1 MFKCIPLF
9 RACNRQVEYVDKRHC
24 NLLVVPDDIYRYA
37 RTLEELLLDGNQI
50 RELPRPFFRLMNLRK
65 LSISDNELLRLP
77 GEISNFMSLM
87 ELDCSRND
95 LPDIPENIKFCKS
108 LSVVDFSGNPIAK
121 LPDGFTQL
129 RSLRYV
135 ALNDISLHK
144 LPGDIG
150 SLSNLITLELRENL
164 LKVLPTSLSF
174 LVKLEQL
181 DLGAN
186 ELEDLPE
193 TLGALPNLKELWL
206 DGNEIKEL
214 PPEIGH
220 LKKLSCLDVSENKL
234 EFLPDEIG
242 GLVSLTDLHLSQ
254 NCLEAL
260 PDTIGK
266 LKQLA
271 MLKVDQNR
279 ILVLTPDIGSCEK
292 IRELILTENLLQE
305 IPPTI
310 GNLKEMINFNVDRN
324 RLLNVPDEIG
334 GCVKLG
340 VLSLRDNRL
349 TRLPNELGN
358 LKELHVMDVAGN
370 RLENLPFSITALNLK
385 AVWLSENQSQ
395 PMVKFQA
402 EDDEKTGDK
411 VLTCFLLP
419 QQGPSAKKQQS
430 SLSRKLIEELRI
442 VQRHRLLNK
451 KDNLPI
457 EERIRKLRWSS
468 HTDDTGYKSGMI
480 MFQDMGWPEEPHSHI
495 QYGGYLQEEE
505 NLFPDGRSMDD
516 GWSEPVPDRTSKVL
530 FDAPEENEEDKP
542 TTFVRHNTPHPRELK
557 TRHPKYLAKQQNKH
571 SDEDGHVMTAES
583 EEENEEEEDEHTPL
597 MVTNQHAV
605 AEQQQHVELAQE
617 GPREVEEEEEEL
629 LPVRTHEENFEENEE
644 TDDEDRERQVTFAS
658 DTEDVE
664 KSDSKLQRRDTPHH
678 LKGKRL
684 NLDEETAADA
694 VAAILQRHQ
703 SQTSHQGVV
712 LNSYADGEEPE
723 MEEQEMTLTIQRPPG
738 MGLGVSIA
746 GGRGSTPYKGD
757 DEGIF
762 ISRVSEDGPA
772 GKAGVKVGDKLLG
785 VNNVHLEEA
794 EHHEAVDC
802 LRNSGNTV
810 QVVVMREVMV
820 ERKPPPQPSVGEVP
834 QPRPPTPPSMPDE
847 APTEVKKHGV
857 SFASSGPDVDVPL
870 EVAPSNNTSL
880 DPPTP
885 AKRTGVTFDPPTPA
899 KRTGV
904 TFGPP
909 GVTFAPA
916 EGDDGPEES
925 SSDSSSSASPRESP
939 QAREQEAE
947 FMINP
952 ASQMRENQFSQPDD
966 PYKVAKAQEVSF
978 ASESESDSEVEE
990 ETADPYSD
998 LKQAKESPIIPEK
1011 VGITFACMPQL
1022 LNPSENAPQPRP
1034 PSPPNIT
1041 VQEPSP
1047 MKKVGVSF
1055 ASEVEPEEEEI
1066 PVEIAVPVNKSPPGS
1081 PEKALT
1087 DEQASAKKHGVTF
1100 APEPEVEIHAELSS
1114 EQGMTIATTL
1124 VRDQR
1129 GLGFSI
1135 AGGKGSTPYKGN
1147 DTGVFISRIAED
1159 GIAEADGKLD
1169 VGDKIISINGVDITE
1184 ARHDQAV
1191 SLLTSSDRIQLV
1203 TYREHLVINQEPPAS
1218 TTPKARPPTPPP
1230 RTSPI
1235 PRSPTPPP
1243 SYSPPPPPRS
1253 PSPPPTY
1260 ENVERIVSEMQSSV
1274 VMSSPSPLVEPPSP
1288 IVNHAEEEEEM
1299 KESPYPV
1306 EEVTLVRE
1314 GGPLGLSIV
1323 GGSDHCSHPFGMDE
1337 PGIFISKVKPGVL
1350 KIVGGGAAD
1359 KTALKVGD
1367 RILQVNGMDLRHAT
1381 HQEAVQALL
1390 SNTHQINLVVRHDPP
1405 PRELQEINLIK
1416 APGEKLGISIRGGV
1430 RGHPGNPLDKSDEG
1444 IFISKVS
1451 QVGAAARDA
1460 RLKVGMRILEV
1471 NNQSLLGCTHVE
1483 AVRALRAVGDRL
1495 QVLVCYGYDEEAV
1508 KTMSPSSIIANPML
1522 IGDGIRRGSQDS
1534 ISSIDRDL
1542 SSDEMSIVRQ
1552 EEEMV
1557 RESQAW
1563 EKEEVEKLTGSTPA
1577 PPEVSPERLR
1587 REREEQT
1594 RRIEEEAEMEARR
1607 LAELQRK
1614 SEEEE
1619 RAREERKKEDV
1630 DAKDALSRSTLV
1642 HQMAPRI
1649 HHVEQP
1655 KLDAVQQSK
1664 DSPTKVAPPPT
1675 LPKPKPKPELLG
1687 YKDVS
1692 ACPPRRLSDRVSEV
1706 IDEDKVTV
1714 PSPEKLDFRAKQARF
1729 EMEIAQQKGGT
1740 LPKAKGP
1747 PPPIPKKPTIFK
1759 TRSVDEGNRPP
1770 KPPKPPKPV
1779 LPKPKDGD
1787 KRVSLISNDDLANL
1801 KAEEEKRMLSMS
1813 QDELMAQYQEDY
1825 PDITDDSLFHDSSS
1839 FNRMSIASS
1848 TTSDDSAFRDL
1859 SLQET
1864 STSRSNTSPLAPTP
1878 PDIRTA
1884 KAEKRYYERLK
1895 AMSPESVT
1903 SDPDR
1908 ALSPA
1913 EERARQAEKRAAWRQ
1928 ARMKSLEEDA
1938 LKAQMVIAKVKEMK
1952 VKGSLERLAESPTPK
1967 TVPDRLSHEDN
1978 GNVSI
1983 DANDN
1988 TQGSP
1993 ASSQSS
1999 SYTGSYGNYSSQQAN
2014 GDNSSTSEG
2023 KYIEQTS

>member
-24 NLLVVPDDIYRYA
+24 NLMVVPDDIYRYA

-129 RSLRYV
+129 RGLRYV

-279 ILVLTPDIGSCEK
+279 ILVLTPDIGSCER

-419 QQGPSAKKQQS
+419 QQGPSAK
-430 SLSRKLIEELRI
+430 
-442 VQRHRLLNK
+442 
-451 KDNLPI
+451 
-457 EERIRKLRWSS
+457 
-468 HTDDTGYKSGMI
+468 
-480 MFQDMGWPEEPHSHI
+480 
-495 QYGGYLQEEE
+495 
-505 NLFPDGRSMDD
+505 NLFPDGRSMEDA
-516 GWSEPVPDRTSKVL
+516 WNEPVPDRTSKVL

-583 EEENEEEEDEHTPL
+583 EEENEEEDDEQTPL

-605 AEQQQHVELAQE
+605 ALQQQQQQQHVELAQE
-617 GPREVEEEEEEL
+617 EPREEEEEEEL
-629 LPVRTHEENFEENEE
+629 LPERTQEENEEEAEE
-644 TDDEDRERQVTFAS
+644 TDDEDRERQVTFSS
-658 DTEDVE
+658 DTEDME
-664 KSDSKLQRRDTPHH
+664 KNDSKLQRRDTPHH
-678 LKGKRL
+678 LK
-684 NLDEETAADA
+684 
-694 VAAILQRHQ
+694 
-703 SQTSHQGVV
+703 
-712 LNSYADGEEPE
+712 YADGEEPE

-820 ERKPPPQPSVGEVP
+820 ERKPLPQPSV
-834 QPRPPTPPSMPDE
+834 
-847 APTEVKKHGV
+847 
-857 SFASSGPDVDVPL
+857 
-870 EVAPSNNTSL
+870 
-880 DPPTP
+880 
-885 AKRTGVTFDPPTPA
+885 
-899 KRTGV
+899 
-904 TFGPP
+904 
-909 GVTFAPA
+909 
-916 EGDDGPEES
+916 
-925 SSDSSSSASPRESP
+925 
-939 QAREQEAE
+939 
-947 FMINP
+947 
-952 ASQMRENQFSQPDD
+952 
-966 PYKVAKAQEVSF
+966 
-978 ASESESDSEVEE
+978 
-990 ETADPYSD
+990 
-998 LKQAKESPIIPEK
+998 
-1011 VGITFACMPQL
+1011 
-1022 LNPSENAPQPRP
+1022 
-1034 PSPPNIT
+1034 
-1041 VQEPSP
+1041 
-1047 MKKVGVSF
+1047 
-1055 ASEVEPEEEEI
+1055 
-1066 PVEIAVPVNKSPPGS
+1066 AVPVTNTPPGS

-1100 APEPEVEIHAELSS
+1100 APEPEVEIHAE
-1114 EQGMTIATTL
+1114 TIATTL

-1169 VGDKIISINGVDITE
+1169 VGDKIISINGTDVTE

-1203 TYREHLVINQEPPAS
+1203 IYREHLVINQDPPAS

-1230 RTSPI
+1230 RTSPV

-1274 VMSSPSPLVEPPSP
+1274 VMSSPGPLVEPPSP

-1299 KESPYPV
+1299 KDSPYPV

-1359 KTALKVGD
+1359 KTSLKVGD
-1367 RILQVNGMDLRHAT
+1367 RILKVNGMDLRHAT

-1390 SNTHQINLVVRHDPP
+1390 SNTHQIDMVVRHDPP

-1508 KTMSPSSIIANPML
+1508 KSMSPTSIIANPML

-1577 PPEVSPERLR
+1577 PAEVSPERLR

-1614 SEEEE
+1614 REEEE
-1619 RAREERKKEDV
+1619 RAREERKKHDEE
-1630 DAKDALSRSTLV
+1630 AKDALSRSTLV

-1655 KLDAVQQSK
+1655 KPEAVQQSK
-1664 DSPTKVAPPPT
+1664 DSPTKVAPPT

-1706 IDEDKVTV
+1706 IDEDKIDV

-1967 TVPDRLSHEDN
+1967 TVPDRSSHEDN

-1988 TQGSP
+1988 SQDSP

-1999 SYTGSYGNYSSQQAN
+1999 SYTGSYGNYSSQHAN
-2014 GDNSSTSEG
+2014 GDNSSPSEG

>member
-24 NLLVVPDDIYRYA
+24 NLMVVPDDIYRYA

-129 RSLRYV
+129 RGLRYV

-480 MFQDMGWPEEPHSHI
+480 MFQDMGWSEDPHAHI

-505 NLFPDGRSMDD
+505 NLFPDGRSMDEA
-516 GWSEPVPDRTSKVL
+516 WTEPVPDRTSKVL

-542 TTFVRHNTPHPRELK
+542 RTVGFTNPASDLPNTTFVRHNTPHPRELK
-557 TRHPKYLAKQQNKH
+557 TRHPKYLAKQQQNKH

-583 EEENEEEEDEHTPL
+583 EDENEEDDEHTPL

-617 GPREVEEEEEEL
+617 RPREEEEEEEL
-629 LPVRTHEENFEENEE
+629 LPERTQEENDEEAEE
-644 TDDEDRERQVTFAS
+644 TDDEDRERQVTFSS

-678 LKGKRL
+678 LK
-684 NLDEETAADA
+684 
-694 VAAILQRHQ
+694 
-703 SQTSHQGVV
+703 
-712 LNSYADGEEPE
+712 YADGEEPE
-723 MEEQEMTLTIQRPPG
+723 MEEQQMTLTIQRPPG

-820 ERKPPPQPSVGEVP
+820 ERKPLPQPSEVP
-834 QPRPPTPPSMPDE
+834 QPRPPTPPSSMPDE
-847 APTEVKKHGV
+847 PPTEVKKHGV
-857 SFASSGPDVDVPL
+857 SFASGPEEDVPL
-870 EVAPSNNTSL
+870 ENA
-880 DPPTP
+880 
-885 AKRTGVTFDPPTPA
+885 
-899 KRTGV
+899 
-904 TFGPP
+904 
-909 GVTFAPA
+909 
-916 EGDDGPEES
+916 
-925 SSDSSSSASPRESP
+925 P
-939 QAREQEAE
+939 QAR
-947 FMINP
+947 
-952 ASQMRENQFSQPDD
+952 
-966 PYKVAKAQEVSF
+966 
-978 ASESESDSEVEE
+978 
-990 ETADPYSD
+990 
-998 LKQAKESPIIPEK
+998 
-1011 VGITFACMPQL
+1011 
-1022 LNPSENAPQPRP
+1022 P
-1034 PSPPNIT
+1034 PTPPNIT

-1055 ASEVEPEEEEI
+1055 ASEAEPEDEEI
-1066 PVEIAVPVNKSPPGS
+1066 PLEITKTPPGS
-1081 PEKALT
+1081 PEKGLT

-1100 APEPEVEIHAELSS
+1100 APEPEVEIHAE
-1114 EQGMTIATTL
+1114 TIATTL

-1135 AGGKGSTPYKGN
+1135 AGGKGSTPFKGN

-1169 VGDKIISINGVDITE
+1169 VGDKIISINGVDVTE

-1203 TYREHLVINQEPPAS
+1203 IYREHLVINQEPPAS

-1260 ENVERIVSEMQSSV
+1260 ENVERIVSEMQESV
-1274 VMSSPSPLVEPPSP
+1274 VMASPSPMAEPPSP
-1288 IVNHAEEEEEM
+1288 IVNHAEEEEEEM
-1299 KESPYPV
+1299 KDSPFPV

-1337 PGIFISKVKPGVL
+1337 PGIFISK
-1350 KIVGGGAAD
+1350 IVGGGAAD
-1359 KTALKVGD
+1359 KTSLKVGD

-1390 SNTHQINLVVRHDPP
+1390 SNTHQINMVVRHDPP

-1451 QVGAAARDA
+1451 QVGAAARDG

-1508 KTMSPSSIIANPML
+1508 KAMSPTSIIANPML

-1563 EKEEVEKLTGSTPA
+1563 EREEVETM
-1577 PPEVSPERLR
+1577 ERLR

-1614 SEEEE
+1614 REEEE
-1619 RAREERKKEDV
+1619 RAREDRKKQDEE
-1630 DAKDALSRSTLV
+1630 AKDVLSRSTLV

-1655 KLDAVQQSK
+1655 KSDAVQQSK
-1664 DSPTKVAPPPT
+1664 DSATKVAPPT

-1706 IDEDKVTV
+1706 IDEDKMDV

-1740 LPKAKGP
+1740 LPKAKGFGMVTLHAGP
-1747 PPPIPKKPTIFK
+1747 PVNPFK
-1759 TRSVDEGNRPP
+1759 SMLGTP
-1770 KPPKPPKPV
+1770 
-1779 LPKPKDGD
+1779 D
-1787 KRVSLISNDDLANL
+1787 KSQRVSLISNDDLANL

-1967 TVPDRLSHEDN
+1967 TVPDRSHEDN
-1978 GNVSI
+1978 GNVST

-1988 TQGSP
+1988 TQDSP

-2014 GDNSSTSEG
+2014 GDNSSPSEG

>member
-24 NLLVVPDDIYRYA
+24 NLMVVPDDIYRYA

-129 RSLRYV
+129 RGLRYV

-279 ILVLTPDIGSCEK
+279 ILVLTPDIGSCER

-419 QQGPSAKKQQS
+419 QQGPSAS
-430 SLSRKLIEELRI
+430 
-442 VQRHRLLNK
+442 
-451 KDNLPI
+451 
-457 EERIRKLRWSS
+457 
-468 HTDDTGYKSGMI
+468 MI
-480 MFQDMGWPEEPHSHI
+480 MFQDMGWAEDPHAQF
-495 QYGGYLQEEE
+495 QYGGYLPEEE
-505 NLFPDGRSMDD
+505 NLFPDGRSMEDA
-516 GWSEPVPDRTSKVL
+516 WNEPVPDRTSKVL

-583 EEENEEEEDEHTPL
+583 EEENEEEDDEQTPL

-605 AEQQQHVELAQE
+605 ALQQQQQQQHVELAQE
-617 GPREVEEEEEEL
+617 EPREEEEEEEL
-629 LPVRTHEENFEENEE
+629 LPERTQEENEEEAEE
-644 TDDEDRERQVTFAS
+644 TDDEDRERQVTFSS
-658 DTEDVE
+658 DTEDME
-664 KSDSKLQRRDTPHH
+664 KNDSKLQRRDTPHH
-678 LKGKRL
+678 LK
-684 NLDEETAADA
+684 
-694 VAAILQRHQ
+694 
-703 SQTSHQGVV
+703 
-712 LNSYADGEEPE
+712 YADGEEPE

-820 ERKPPPQPSVGEVP
+820 ERKPLPQPSV
-834 QPRPPTPPSMPDE
+834 
-847 APTEVKKHGV
+847 
-857 SFASSGPDVDVPL
+857 
-870 EVAPSNNTSL
+870 
-880 DPPTP
+880 
-885 AKRTGVTFDPPTPA
+885 
-899 KRTGV
+899 
-904 TFGPP
+904 
-909 GVTFAPA
+909 
-916 EGDDGPEES
+916 
-925 SSDSSSSASPRESP
+925 
-939 QAREQEAE
+939 
-947 FMINP
+947 
-952 ASQMRENQFSQPDD
+952 
-966 PYKVAKAQEVSF
+966 
-978 ASESESDSEVEE
+978 
-990 ETADPYSD
+990 
-998 LKQAKESPIIPEK
+998 
-1011 VGITFACMPQL
+1011 
-1022 LNPSENAPQPRP
+1022 
-1034 PSPPNIT
+1034 
-1041 VQEPSP
+1041 
-1047 MKKVGVSF
+1047 
-1055 ASEVEPEEEEI
+1055 
-1066 PVEIAVPVNKSPPGS
+1066 AVPVTNTPPGS

-1100 APEPEVEIHAELSS
+1100 APEPEVEIHAE
-1114 EQGMTIATTL
+1114 TIATTL

-1169 VGDKIISINGVDITE
+1169 VGDKIISINGTDVTE

-1203 TYREHLVINQEPPAS
+1203 IYREHLVINQDPPAS

-1230 RTSPI
+1230 RTSPV

-1274 VMSSPSPLVEPPSP
+1274 VMSSPGPLVEPPSP

-1299 KESPYPV
+1299 KDSPYPV

-1359 KTALKVGD
+1359 KTSLKVGD
-1367 RILQVNGMDLRHAT
+1367 RILKVNGMDLRHAT

-1390 SNTHQINLVVRHDPP
+1390 SNTHQIDMVVRHDPP

-1508 KTMSPSSIIANPML
+1508 KSMSPTSIIANPML

-1577 PPEVSPERLR
+1577 PAEVSPERLR

-1614 SEEEE
+1614 REEEE
-1619 RAREERKKEDV
+1619 RAREERKKHDEE
-1630 DAKDALSRSTLV
+1630 AKDALSRSTLV

-1655 KLDAVQQSK
+1655 KPEAVQQSK
-1664 DSPTKVAPPPT
+1664 DSPTKVAPPT

-1706 IDEDKVTV
+1706 IDEDKIDV

-1967 TVPDRLSHEDN
+1967 TVPDRSSHEDN

-1988 TQGSP
+1988 SQDSP

-1999 SYTGSYGNYSSQQAN
+1999 SYTGSYGNYSSQHAN
-2014 GDNSSTSEG
+2014 GDNSSPSEG

>member
-24 NLLVVPDDIYRYA
+24 NLMVVPDDIYRYA

-129 RSLRYV
+129 RGLRYV

-279 ILVLTPDIGSCEK
+279 ILVLTPDIGSCER

-419 QQGPSAKKQQS
+419 QQGPSASMEKQQT

-480 MFQDMGWPEEPHSHI
+480 MFQDMGWAEDPHAQF
-495 QYGGYLQEEE
+495 QYGGYLPEEE
-505 NLFPDGRSMDD
+505 NLFPDGRSMEDA
-516 GWSEPVPDRTSKVL
+516 WNEPVPDRTSKVL

-542 TTFVRHNTPHPRELK
+542 QTVGFTNPDLPNTTFVRHNTPHPRELK

-583 EEENEEEEDEHTPL
+583 EEENEEEDDEQTPL

-605 AEQQQHVELAQE
+605 PLQQQQQQQHVELAQE
-617 GPREVEEEEEEL
+617 EPREEEEEEEL
-629 LPVRTHEENFEENEE
+629 LPERTQEENEEEAEE
-644 TDDEDRERQVTFAS
+644 TDDEDRERQVTFSS
-658 DTEDVE
+658 DTEDME
-664 KSDSKLQRRDTPHH
+664 KNDSKLQRRDTPHH

-703 SQTSHQGVV
+703 SQTSQKGIV

-820 ERKPPPQPSVGEVP
+820 ERKPLPQPSVEVP
-834 QPRPPTPPSMPDE
+834 QPRPPSPPSMPDE
-847 APTEVKKHGV
+847 PPTEVKKHGV
-857 SFASSGPDVDVPL
+857 SFASGPEVDIPL
-870 EVAPSNNTSL
+870 EVAPSNNVSL

-885 AKRTGVTFDPPTPA
+885 AKRSGVS
-899 KRTGV
+899 
-904 TFGPP
+904 
-909 GVTFAPA
+909 FAPV
-916 EGDDGPEES
+916 EGDDSPEES
-925 SSDSSSSASPRESP
+925 TSDSSSSPSPRESP
-939 QAREQEAE
+939 QARERDAE
-947 FMINP
+947 IAIDP
-952 ASQMRENQFSQPDD
+952 SPQMN
-966 PYKVAKAQEVSF
+966 V
-978 ASESESDSEVEE
+978 
-990 ETADPYSD
+990 
-998 LKQAKESPIIPEK
+998 
-1011 VGITFACMPQL
+1011 
-1022 LNPSENAPQPRP
+1022 PQPRP

-1055 ASEVEPEEEEI
+1055 ASEAEQEDEEI
-1066 PVEIAVPVNKSPPGS
+1066 PLEIAVPVTNTPPGS

-1100 APEPEVEIHAELSS
+1100 APEPEVEIHAEQTSA
-1114 EQGMTIATTL
+1114 QGLTIATTL

-1169 VGDKIISINGVDITE
+1169 VGDKIISINGTDVTE

-1203 TYREHLVINQEPPAS
+1203 IYREHLVINQDPPAS

-1230 RTSPI
+1230 RTSPV

-1274 VMSSPSPLVEPPSP
+1274 VMSSPGPLVEPPSP

-1299 KESPYPV
+1299 KDSPYPV

-1359 KTALKVGD
+1359 KTSLKVGD
-1367 RILQVNGMDLRHAT
+1367 RILKVNGMDLRHAT

-1390 SNTHQINLVVRHDPP
+1390 SNTHQIDMVVRHDPP

-1508 KTMSPSSIIANPML
+1508 KSMSPTSIIANPML

-1577 PPEVSPERLR
+1577 PAEVSPERLR

-1614 SEEEE
+1614 REEEE
-1619 RAREERKKEDV
+1619 RAREERKRHDEE
-1630 DAKDALSRSTLV
+1630 AKDALSRSTLV

-1655 KLDAVQQSK
+1655 KPEAVQQ
-1664 DSPTKVAPPPT
+1664 
-1675 LPKPKPKPELLG
+1675 
-1687 YKDVS
+1687 
-1692 ACPPRRLSDRVSEV
+1692 V
-1706 IDEDKVTV
+1706 IDEDKIDV

-1967 TVPDRLSHEDN
+1967 TVPDRSSHEDN

-1988 TQGSP
+1988 SQDSP

-1999 SYTGSYGNYSSQQAN
+1999 SYTGSYGNYSSQHAN
-2014 GDNSSTSEG
+2014 GDNSSPSEG

>member
-24 NLLVVPDDIYRYA
+24 NLMVVPDDIYRYA

-129 RSLRYV
+129 RGLRYV

-480 MFQDMGWPEEPHSHI
+480 MFQDMGWSEDPHAHI

-505 NLFPDGRSMDD
+505 NLFPDGRSMDEA
-516 GWSEPVPDRTSKVL
+516 WTEPVPDRTSKVL

-542 TTFVRHNTPHPRELK
+542 RTVGFTNPASDLPNTTFVRHNTPHPRELK
-557 TRHPKYLAKQQNKH
+557 TRHPKYLAKQQQNKH

-583 EEENEEEEDEHTPL
+583 EDENEEDDEHTPL

-617 GPREVEEEEEEL
+617 RPREEEEEEEL
-629 LPVRTHEENFEENEE
+629 LPERTQEENDEEAEE
-644 TDDEDRERQVTFAS
+644 TDDEDRERQVTFSS

-703 SQTSHQGVV
+703 SQTSQKGIV

-723 MEEQEMTLTIQRPPG
+723 MEEQQMTLTIQRPPG

-820 ERKPPPQPSVGEVP
+820 ERKPLPQPSEVP
-834 QPRPPTPPSMPDE
+834 QPRPPTPPSSMPDE
-847 APTEVKKHGV
+847 PPTEVKKHGV
-857 SFASSGPDVDVPL
+857 SFASGPEEDVPL
-870 EVAPSNNTSL
+870 EVVPSNNTALDL

-885 AKRTGVTFDPPTPA
+885 AKRTGVTF
-899 KRTGV
+899 
-904 TFGPP
+904 
-909 GVTFAPA
+909 APV
-916 EGDDGPEES
+916 EGDDGPEEDT
-925 SSDSSSSASPRESP
+925 SDSSSSESPTESP
-939 QAREQEAE
+939 QARVRDPE
-947 FMINP
+947 FAID
-952 ASQMRENQFSQPDD
+952 AVTQM
-966 PYKVAKAQEVSF
+966 
-978 ASESESDSEVEE
+978 
-990 ETADPYSD
+990 
-998 LKQAKESPIIPEK
+998 
-1011 VGITFACMPQL
+1011 
-1022 LNPSENAPQPRP
+1022 NAPQARP
-1034 PSPPNIT
+1034 PTPPNIT

-1055 ASEVEPEEEEI
+1055 ASEAEPEDEEI
-1066 PVEIAVPVNKSPPGS
+1066 PLEITKTPPGS
-1081 PEKALT
+1081 PEKGLT

-1100 APEPEVEIHAELSS
+1100 APEPEVEIHAE
-1114 EQGMTIATTL
+1114 TIATTL

-1135 AGGKGSTPYKGN
+1135 AGGKGSTPFKGN

-1169 VGDKIISINGVDITE
+1169 VGDKIISINGVDVTE

-1203 TYREHLVINQEPPAS
+1203 IYREHLVINQEPPAS

-1260 ENVERIVSEMQSSV
+1260 ENVERIVSEMQESV
-1274 VMSSPSPLVEPPSP
+1274 VMASPSPMAEPPSP
-1288 IVNHAEEEEEM
+1288 IVNHAEEEEEEM
-1299 KESPYPV
+1299 KDSPFPV

-1359 KTALKVGD
+1359 KTSLKVGD

-1390 SNTHQINLVVRHDPP
+1390 SNTHQINMVVRHDPP

-1451 QVGAAARDA
+1451 QVGAAARDG

-1508 KTMSPSSIIANPML
+1508 KAMSPTSIIANPML

-1563 EKEEVEKLTGSTPA
+1563 EREEVETMTGSTPTPA
-1577 PPEVSPERLR
+1577 EVSPERLR

-1614 SEEEE
+1614 REEEE
-1619 RAREERKKEDV
+1619 RAREDRKKQDEE
-1630 DAKDALSRSTLV
+1630 AKDVLSRSTLV

-1655 KLDAVQQSK
+1655 KSDAVQQSK
-1664 DSPTKVAPPPT
+1664 DSATKVAPPT

-1706 IDEDKVTV
+1706 IDEDKMDV

-1740 LPKAKGP
+1740 LPKAKGFGMVTLHAGP
-1747 PPPIPKKPTIFK
+1747 PVNPFK
-1759 TRSVDEGNRPP
+1759 SMLGTP
-1770 KPPKPPKPV
+1770 
-1779 LPKPKDGD
+1779 D
-1787 KRVSLISNDDLANL
+1787 KSQRVSLISNDDLANL

-1967 TVPDRLSHEDN
+1967 TVPDRSHEDN
-1978 GNVSI
+1978 GNVST

-1988 TQGSP
+1988 TQDSP

-2014 GDNSSTSEG
+2014 GDNSSPSEG

>member
-24 NLLVVPDDIYRYA
+24 NLMVVPDDIYRYA

-129 RSLRYV
+129 RGLRYV

-419 QQGPSAKKQQS
+419 QQGPSAS
-430 SLSRKLIEELRI
+430 M
-442 VQRHRLLNK
+442 
-451 KDNLPI
+451 DNLPI

-480 MFQDMGWPEEPHSHI
+480 MFQDMGWSEDPHAHI

-505 NLFPDGRSMDD
+505 NLFPDGRSMDEA
-516 GWSEPVPDRTSKVL
+516 WTEPVPDRTSKVL

-557 TRHPKYLAKQQNKH
+557 TRHPKYLAKQQQNKH

-583 EEENEEEEDEHTPL
+583 EEENEEDDEHTPL

-617 GPREVEEEEEEL
+617 RPREEEEEEEL
-629 LPVRTHEENFEENEE
+629 LPERTQEENDEEAEE
-644 TDDEDRERQVTFAS
+644 TDDEDRERQVTFSS

-703 SQTSHQGVV
+703 SQTSQKGIV

-723 MEEQEMTLTIQRPPG
+723 MEEQQMTLTIQRPPG

-820 ERKPPPQPSVGEVP
+820 ERKPLPQPS
-834 QPRPPTPPSMPDE
+834 
-847 APTEVKKHGV
+847 
-857 SFASSGPDVDVPL
+857 
-870 EVAPSNNTSL
+870 
-880 DPPTP
+880 
-885 AKRTGVTFDPPTPA
+885 AKT
-899 KRTGV
+899 
-904 TFGPP
+904 
-909 GVTFAPA
+909 
-916 EGDDGPEES
+916 
-925 SSDSSSSASPRESP
+925 
-939 QAREQEAE
+939 
-947 FMINP
+947 
-952 ASQMRENQFSQPDD
+952 
-966 PYKVAKAQEVSF
+966 
-978 ASESESDSEVEE
+978 
-990 ETADPYSD
+990 
-998 LKQAKESPIIPEK
+998 
-1011 VGITFACMPQL
+1011 
-1022 LNPSENAPQPRP
+1022 
-1034 PSPPNIT
+1034 
-1041 VQEPSP
+1041 
-1047 MKKVGVSF
+1047 
-1055 ASEVEPEEEEI
+1055 
-1066 PVEIAVPVNKSPPGS
+1066 PPGS
-1081 PEKALT
+1081 PEKGLT

-1100 APEPEVEIHAELSS
+1100 APEPEVEIHAE
-1114 EQGMTIATTL
+1114 TIATTL

-1135 AGGKGSTPYKGN
+1135 AGGKGSTPFKGN

-1169 VGDKIISINGVDITE
+1169 VGDKIISINGVDVTE

-1203 TYREHLVINQEPPAS
+1203 IYREHLVINQEPPAS
-1218 TTPKARPPTPPP
+1218 TTPKARPPPSP

-1235 PRSPTPPP
+1235 PRSPTHPVIL
-1243 SYSPPPPPRS
+1243 STPPPRS

-1260 ENVERIVSEMQSSV
+1260 ENVERIVSEMQESV
-1274 VMSSPSPLVEPPSP
+1274 VLASPSPMAEPPSP
-1288 IVNHAEEEEEM
+1288 IVNHAEEEEEEM
-1299 KESPYPV
+1299 KDSPFPV

-1359 KTALKVGD
+1359 KTSLKVGD

-1390 SNTHQINLVVRHDPP
+1390 SNTHQINMVVRHDPP

-1451 QVGAAARDA
+1451 QVGAAARDG

-1508 KTMSPSSIIANPML
+1508 KAMSPTSIIANPML

-1563 EKEEVEKLTGSTPA
+1563 EKEEVETMTGSTPTPA
-1577 PPEVSPERLR
+1577 EVSPERLR

-1614 SEEEE
+1614 REEEE
-1619 RAREERKKEDV
+1619 RAREDRKKQDEE
-1630 DAKDALSRSTLV
+1630 AKDVLSRSTLV

-1655 KLDAVQQSK
+1655 KSDAVQQSK
-1664 DSPTKVAPPPT
+1664 DSPTKVAPPT

-1706 IDEDKVTV
+1706 HVCSSSLSV
-1714 PSPEKLDFRAKQARF
+1714 LARPF
-1729 EMEIAQQKGGT
+1729 EHIGAPYAVIWT
-1740 LPKAKGP
+1740 PWP

-1770 KPPKPPKPV
+1770 KPPKPPKPQV

-1787 KRVSLISNDDLANL
+1787 KSQRVSLISNDDLANL

-1967 TVPDRLSHEDN
+1967 TVPDRSHEDN
-1978 GNVSI
+1978 GNVST

-1988 TQGSP
+1988 TQDSP

-2014 GDNSSTSEG
+2014 GDNSSPSEG

>member
-24 NLLVVPDDIYRYA
+24 NLMVVPDDIYRYA

-129 RSLRYV
+129 RGLRYV

-279 ILVLTPDIGSCEK
+279 ILVLTPDIGSCER

-419 QQGPSAKKQQS
+419 QQGPSAS
-430 SLSRKLIEELRI
+430 M
-442 VQRHRLLNK
+442 
-451 KDNLPI
+451 
-457 EERIRKLRWSS
+457 
-468 HTDDTGYKSGMI
+468 GMI
-480 MFQDMGWPEEPHSHI
+480 MFQDMGWAEDPHAQF
-495 QYGGYLQEEE
+495 QYGGYLPEEE
-505 NLFPDGRSMDD
+505 NLFPDGRSMEDA
-516 GWSEPVPDRTSKVL
+516 WNEPVPDRTSKVL

-583 EEENEEEEDEHTPL
+583 EEENEEEDDEQTPL

-605 AEQQQHVELAQE
+605 ALQQQQQQQHVELAQE
-617 GPREVEEEEEEL
+617 EPREEEEEEEL
-629 LPVRTHEENFEENEE
+629 LPERTQEENEEEAEE
-644 TDDEDRERQVTFAS
+644 TDDEDRERQVTFSS
-658 DTEDVE
+658 DTEDME
-664 KSDSKLQRRDTPHH
+664 KNDSKLQRRDTPHH

-703 SQTSHQGVV
+703 SQTSQKGIV

-820 ERKPPPQPSVGEVP
+820 ERKPLPQPSV
-834 QPRPPTPPSMPDE
+834 
-847 APTEVKKHGV
+847 
-857 SFASSGPDVDVPL
+857 
-870 EVAPSNNTSL
+870 
-880 DPPTP
+880 
-885 AKRTGVTFDPPTPA
+885 
-899 KRTGV
+899 
-904 TFGPP
+904 
-909 GVTFAPA
+909 
-916 EGDDGPEES
+916 
-925 SSDSSSSASPRESP
+925 
-939 QAREQEAE
+939 
-947 FMINP
+947 
-952 ASQMRENQFSQPDD
+952 
-966 PYKVAKAQEVSF
+966 
-978 ASESESDSEVEE
+978 
-990 ETADPYSD
+990 
-998 LKQAKESPIIPEK
+998 
-1011 VGITFACMPQL
+1011 
-1022 LNPSENAPQPRP
+1022 
-1034 PSPPNIT
+1034 
-1041 VQEPSP
+1041 
-1047 MKKVGVSF
+1047 
-1055 ASEVEPEEEEI
+1055 
-1066 PVEIAVPVNKSPPGS
+1066 AVPVTNTPPGS

-1100 APEPEVEIHAELSS
+1100 APEPEVEIHAE
-1114 EQGMTIATTL
+1114 TIATTL

-1169 VGDKIISINGVDITE
+1169 VGDKIISINGTDVTE

-1203 TYREHLVINQEPPAS
+1203 IYREHLVINQDPPAS

-1230 RTSPI
+1230 RTSPV

-1274 VMSSPSPLVEPPSP
+1274 VMSSPGPLVEPPSP

-1299 KESPYPV
+1299 KDSPYPV

-1359 KTALKVGD
+1359 KTSLKVGD
-1367 RILQVNGMDLRHAT
+1367 RILKVNGMDLRHAT

-1390 SNTHQINLVVRHDPP
+1390 SNTHQIDMVVRHDPP

-1508 KTMSPSSIIANPML
+1508 KSMSPTSIIANPML

-1577 PPEVSPERLR
+1577 PAEVSPERLR

-1614 SEEEE
+1614 REEEE
-1619 RAREERKKEDV
+1619 RAREERKKHDEE
-1630 DAKDALSRSTLV
+1630 AKDALSRSTLV

-1655 KLDAVQQSK
+1655 KPEAVQQSK
-1664 DSPTKVAPPPT
+1664 DSPTKVAPPT

-1706 IDEDKVTV
+1706 IDEDKIDV

-1967 TVPDRLSHEDN
+1967 TVPDRSSHEDN

-1988 TQGSP
+1988 SQDSP

-1999 SYTGSYGNYSSQQAN
+1999 SYTGSYGNYSSQHAN
-2014 GDNSSTSEG
+2014 GDNSSPSEG

>member
-24 NLLVVPDDIYRYA
+24 NLMVVPDDIYRYA

-129 RSLRYV
+129 RGLRYV

-279 ILVLTPDIGSCEK
+279 ILVLTPDIGSCER

-419 QQGPSAKKQQS
+419 QQGPSAK
-430 SLSRKLIEELRI
+430 
-442 VQRHRLLNK
+442 
-451 KDNLPI
+451 
-457 EERIRKLRWSS
+457 
-468 HTDDTGYKSGMI
+468 
-480 MFQDMGWPEEPHSHI
+480 
-495 QYGGYLQEEE
+495 
-505 NLFPDGRSMDD
+505 NLFPDGRSMEDA
-516 GWSEPVPDRTSKVL
+516 WNEPVPDRTSKVL

-583 EEENEEEEDEHTPL
+583 EEENEEEDDEQTPL

-605 AEQQQHVELAQE
+605 ALQQQQQQQHVELAQE
-617 GPREVEEEEEEL
+617 EPREEEEEEEL
-629 LPVRTHEENFEENEE
+629 LPERTQEENEEEAEE
-644 TDDEDRERQVTFAS
+644 TDDEDRERQVTFSS
-658 DTEDVE
+658 DTEDME
-664 KSDSKLQRRDTPHH
+664 KNDSKLQRRDTPHH

-703 SQTSHQGVV
+703 SQTSQKGIV

-820 ERKPPPQPSVGEVP
+820 ERKPLPQPSV
-834 QPRPPTPPSMPDE
+834 
-847 APTEVKKHGV
+847 
-857 SFASSGPDVDVPL
+857 
-870 EVAPSNNTSL
+870 
-880 DPPTP
+880 
-885 AKRTGVTFDPPTPA
+885 
-899 KRTGV
+899 
-904 TFGPP
+904 
-909 GVTFAPA
+909 
-916 EGDDGPEES
+916 
-925 SSDSSSSASPRESP
+925 
-939 QAREQEAE
+939 
-947 FMINP
+947 
-952 ASQMRENQFSQPDD
+952 
-966 PYKVAKAQEVSF
+966 
-978 ASESESDSEVEE
+978 
-990 ETADPYSD
+990 
-998 LKQAKESPIIPEK
+998 
-1011 VGITFACMPQL
+1011 
-1022 LNPSENAPQPRP
+1022 
-1034 PSPPNIT
+1034 
-1041 VQEPSP
+1041 
-1047 MKKVGVSF
+1047 
-1055 ASEVEPEEEEI
+1055 
-1066 PVEIAVPVNKSPPGS
+1066 AVPVTNTPPGS

-1100 APEPEVEIHAELSS
+1100 APEPEVEIHAE
-1114 EQGMTIATTL
+1114 TIATTL

-1169 VGDKIISINGVDITE
+1169 VGDKIISINGTDVTE

-1203 TYREHLVINQEPPAS
+1203 IYREHLVINQDPPAS

-1230 RTSPI
+1230 RTSPV

-1274 VMSSPSPLVEPPSP
+1274 VMSSPGPLVEPPSP

-1299 KESPYPV
+1299 KDSPYPV

-1337 PGIFISKVKPGVL
+1337 PGIFISK
-1350 KIVGGGAAD
+1350 IVGGGAAD
-1359 KTALKVGD
+1359 KTSLKVGD
-1367 RILQVNGMDLRHAT
+1367 RILKVNGMDLRHAT

-1390 SNTHQINLVVRHDPP
+1390 SNTHQIDMVVRHDPP

-1508 KTMSPSSIIANPML
+1508 KSMSPTSIIANPML

-1563 EKEEVEKLTGSTPA
+1563 EKEEVEKLPA
-1577 PPEVSPERLR
+1577 EVSPERLR

-1614 SEEEE
+1614 REEEE
-1619 RAREERKKEDV
+1619 RAREERK
-1630 DAKDALSRSTLV
+1630 
-1642 HQMAPRI
+1642 RI

-1655 KLDAVQQSK
+1655 KPEAVQQ
-1664 DSPTKVAPPPT
+1664 
-1675 LPKPKPKPELLG
+1675 
-1687 YKDVS
+1687 
-1692 ACPPRRLSDRVSEV
+1692 V
-1706 IDEDKVTV
+1706 IDEDKIDV

-1740 LPKAKGP
+1740 LPKAK
-1747 PPPIPKKPTIFK
+1747 
-1759 TRSVDEGNRPP
+1759 
-1770 KPPKPPKPV
+1770 
-1779 LPKPKDGD
+1779 D

-1967 TVPDRLSHEDN
+1967 TVPDRSSHEDN

-1988 TQGSP
+1988 SQDSP

-1999 SYTGSYGNYSSQQAN
+1999 SYTGSYGNYSSQHAN
-2014 GDNSSTSEG
+2014 GDNSSPSEG

>member
-24 NLLVVPDDIYRYA
+24 NLMVVPDDIYRYA

-129 RSLRYV
+129 RGLRYV

-279 ILVLTPDIGSCEK
+279 ILVLTPDIGSCER

-419 QQGPSAKKQQS
+419 QQGPSAKKQQT

-480 MFQDMGWPEEPHSHI
+480 MFQDMGWAEDPHAQF
-495 QYGGYLQEEE
+495 QYGGYLPEEE
-505 NLFPDGRSMDD
+505 NLFPDGRSMEDA
-516 GWSEPVPDRTSKVL
+516 WNEPVPDRTSKVL

-583 EEENEEEEDEHTPL
+583 EEENEEEDDEQTPL

-605 AEQQQHVELAQE
+605 ALQQQQQQQHVELAQE
-617 GPREVEEEEEEL
+617 EPREEEEEEEL
-629 LPVRTHEENFEENEE
+629 LPERTQEENEEEAEE
-644 TDDEDRERQVTFAS
+644 TDDEDRERQVTFSS
-658 DTEDVE
+658 DTEDME
-664 KSDSKLQRRDTPHH
+664 KNDSKLQRRDTPHH

-703 SQTSHQGVV
+703 SQTSQKGIV

-820 ERKPPPQPSVGEVP
+820 ERKPLPQPSV
-834 QPRPPTPPSMPDE
+834 
-847 APTEVKKHGV
+847 
-857 SFASSGPDVDVPL
+857 
-870 EVAPSNNTSL
+870 
-880 DPPTP
+880 
-885 AKRTGVTFDPPTPA
+885 
-899 KRTGV
+899 
-904 TFGPP
+904 
-909 GVTFAPA
+909 
-916 EGDDGPEES
+916 
-925 SSDSSSSASPRESP
+925 
-939 QAREQEAE
+939 
-947 FMINP
+947 
-952 ASQMRENQFSQPDD
+952 
-966 PYKVAKAQEVSF
+966 
-978 ASESESDSEVEE
+978 
-990 ETADPYSD
+990 
-998 LKQAKESPIIPEK
+998 
-1011 VGITFACMPQL
+1011 
-1022 LNPSENAPQPRP
+1022 
-1034 PSPPNIT
+1034 
-1041 VQEPSP
+1041 
-1047 MKKVGVSF
+1047 
-1055 ASEVEPEEEEI
+1055 
-1066 PVEIAVPVNKSPPGS
+1066 AVPVTNTPPGS

-1100 APEPEVEIHAELSS
+1100 APEPEVEIHAEQTSA
-1114 EQGMTIATTL
+1114 QGLTIATTL

-1169 VGDKIISINGVDITE
+1169 VGDKIISINGTDVTE

-1203 TYREHLVINQEPPAS
+1203 IYREHLVINQDPPAS

-1230 RTSPI
+1230 RTSPV

-1274 VMSSPSPLVEPPSP
+1274 VMSSPGPLVEPPSP

-1299 KESPYPV
+1299 KDSPYPV

-1359 KTALKVGD
+1359 KTSLKVGD
-1367 RILQVNGMDLRHAT
+1367 RILKVNGMDLRHAT

-1390 SNTHQINLVVRHDPP
+1390 SNTHQIDMVVRHDPP

-1508 KTMSPSSIIANPML
+1508 KSMSPTSIIANPML

-1577 PPEVSPERLR
+1577 PAEVSPERLR

-1614 SEEEE
+1614 REEEE
-1619 RAREERKKEDV
+1619 RAREERKKHDEE
-1630 DAKDALSRSTLV
+1630 AKDALSRSTLV

-1655 KLDAVQQSK
+1655 KPEAVQQSK
-1664 DSPTKVAPPPT
+1664 DSPTKVAPPT

-1706 IDEDKVTV
+1706 IDEDKIDV

-1967 TVPDRLSHEDN
+1967 TVPDRSSHEDN

-1988 TQGSP
+1988 SQDSP

-1999 SYTGSYGNYSSQQAN
+1999 SYTGSYGNYSSQHAN
-2014 GDNSSTSEG
+2014 GDNSSPSEG

>member
-24 NLLVVPDDIYRYA
+24 NLMVVPDDIYRYA

-129 RSLRYV
+129 RGLRYV

-279 ILVLTPDIGSCEK
+279 ILVLTPDIGSCER

-419 QQGPSAKKQQS
+419 QQGPSAKKQQT

-480 MFQDMGWPEEPHSHI
+480 MFQDMGWAEDPHAQF
-495 QYGGYLQEEE
+495 QYGGYLPEEE
-505 NLFPDGRSMDD
+505 NLFPDGRSMEDA
-516 GWSEPVPDRTSKVL
+516 WNEPVPDRTSKVL

-583 EEENEEEEDEHTPL
+583 EEENEEEDDEQTPL

-605 AEQQQHVELAQE
+605 ALQQQQQQQHVELAQE
-617 GPREVEEEEEEL
+617 EPREEEEEEEL
-629 LPVRTHEENFEENEE
+629 LPERTQEENEEEAEE
-644 TDDEDRERQVTFAS
+644 TDDEDRERQVTFSS
-658 DTEDVE
+658 DTEDME
-664 KSDSKLQRRDTPHH
+664 KNDSKLQRRDTPHH

-703 SQTSHQGVV
+703 SQTSQKGIV

-820 ERKPPPQPSVGEVP
+820 ERKPLPQPSVEVP
-834 QPRPPTPPSMPDE
+834 QPRPPSPPSMPDE
-847 APTEVKKHGV
+847 PPTEVKKHGV
-857 SFASSGPDVDVPL
+857 SFASGPEVDIPL
-870 EVAPSNNTSL
+870 EVAPSNNVSL

-885 AKRTGVTFDPPTPA
+885 AKRSGVS
-899 KRTGV
+899 
-904 TFGPP
+904 
-909 GVTFAPA
+909 FAPV
-916 EGDDGPEES
+916 EGDDSPEES
-925 SSDSSSSASPRESP
+925 TSDSSSSPSPRESP
-939 QAREQEAE
+939 QARERDAE
-947 FMINP
+947 IAIDP
-952 ASQMRENQFSQPDD
+952 SPQMEI
-966 PYKVAKAQEVSF
+966 V
-978 ASESESDSEVEE
+978 
-990 ETADPYSD
+990 DPYSN
-998 LKQAKESPIIPEK
+998 LKPGEESPIIPQK
-1011 VGITFACMPQL
+1011 VAITFACLPQL
-1022 LNPSENAPQPRP
+1022 LNLTENVPQPRP

-1055 ASEVEPEEEEI
+1055 ASEAEQEDEEI
-1066 PVEIAVPVNKSPPGS
+1066 PLEIAVPVTNTPPGS

-1100 APEPEVEIHAELSS
+1100 APEPEVEIHAEQTSA
-1114 EQGMTIATTL
+1114 QGLTIATTL

-1169 VGDKIISINGVDITE
+1169 VGDKIISINGTDVTE

-1203 TYREHLVINQEPPAS
+1203 IYREHLVINQDPPAS

-1230 RTSPI
+1230 RTSPV

-1274 VMSSPSPLVEPPSP
+1274 VMSSPGPLVEPPSP

-1299 KESPYPV
+1299 KDSPYPV

-1359 KTALKVGD
+1359 KTSLKVGD
-1367 RILQVNGMDLRHAT
+1367 RILKVNGMDLRHAT

-1390 SNTHQINLVVRHDPP
+1390 SNTHQIDMVVRHDPP

-1508 KTMSPSSIIANPML
+1508 KSMSPTSIIANPML

-1577 PPEVSPERLR
+1577 PAEVSPERLR

-1614 SEEEE
+1614 REEEE
-1619 RAREERKKEDV
+1619 RAREERKKHDEE
-1630 DAKDALSRSTLV
+1630 AKDALSRSTLV

-1655 KLDAVQQSK
+1655 KPEAVQQSK
-1664 DSPTKVAPPPT
+1664 DSPTKVAPPT

-1706 IDEDKVTV
+1706 IDEDKIDV

-1740 LPKAKGP
+1740 LPKAKGFGMVSLHAGP
-1747 PPPIPKKPTIFK
+1747 VNPFK
-1759 TRSVDEGNRPP
+1759 SLLGTP
-1770 KPPKPPKPV
+1770 
-1779 LPKPKDGD
+1779 D

-1967 TVPDRLSHEDN
+1967 TVPDRSSHEDN

-1988 TQGSP
+1988 SQDSP

-1999 SYTGSYGNYSSQQAN
+1999 SYTGSYGNYSSQHAN
-2014 GDNSSTSEG
+2014 GDNSSPSEG

>member
-24 NLLVVPDDIYRYA
+24 NLMVVPDDIYRYA

-129 RSLRYV
+129 RGLRYV

-279 ILVLTPDIGSCEK
+279 ILVLTPDIGSCER

-419 QQGPSAKKQQS
+419 QQGPSAK
-430 SLSRKLIEELRI
+430 
-442 VQRHRLLNK
+442 
-451 KDNLPI
+451 
-457 EERIRKLRWSS
+457 
-468 HTDDTGYKSGMI
+468 
-480 MFQDMGWPEEPHSHI
+480 
-495 QYGGYLQEEE
+495 
-505 NLFPDGRSMDD
+505 NLFPDGRSMEDA
-516 GWSEPVPDRTSKVL
+516 WNEPVPDRTSKVL

-583 EEENEEEEDEHTPL
+583 EEENEEEDDEQTPL

-605 AEQQQHVELAQE
+605 ALQQQQQQQHVELAQE
-617 GPREVEEEEEEL
+617 EPREEEEEEEL
-629 LPVRTHEENFEENEE
+629 LPERTQEENEEEAEE
-644 TDDEDRERQVTFAS
+644 TDDEDRERQVTFSS
-658 DTEDVE
+658 DTEDME
-664 KSDSKLQRRDTPHH
+664 KNDSKLQRRDTPHH

-703 SQTSHQGVV
+703 SQTSQKGIV

-820 ERKPPPQPSVGEVP
+820 ERKPLPQPSV
-834 QPRPPTPPSMPDE
+834 
-847 APTEVKKHGV
+847 
-857 SFASSGPDVDVPL
+857 
-870 EVAPSNNTSL
+870 
-880 DPPTP
+880 
-885 AKRTGVTFDPPTPA
+885 
-899 KRTGV
+899 
-904 TFGPP
+904 
-909 GVTFAPA
+909 
-916 EGDDGPEES
+916 
-925 SSDSSSSASPRESP
+925 
-939 QAREQEAE
+939 
-947 FMINP
+947 
-952 ASQMRENQFSQPDD
+952 
-966 PYKVAKAQEVSF
+966 
-978 ASESESDSEVEE
+978 
-990 ETADPYSD
+990 
-998 LKQAKESPIIPEK
+998 
-1011 VGITFACMPQL
+1011 
-1022 LNPSENAPQPRP
+1022 
-1034 PSPPNIT
+1034 
-1041 VQEPSP
+1041 
-1047 MKKVGVSF
+1047 
-1055 ASEVEPEEEEI
+1055 
-1066 PVEIAVPVNKSPPGS
+1066 AVPVTNTPPGS

-1100 APEPEVEIHAELSS
+1100 APEPEVEIHAE
-1114 EQGMTIATTL
+1114 TIATTL

-1169 VGDKIISINGVDITE
+1169 VGDKIISINGTDVTE

-1203 TYREHLVINQEPPAS
+1203 IYREHLVINQDPPAS

-1230 RTSPI
+1230 RTSPV

-1274 VMSSPSPLVEPPSP
+1274 VMSSPGPLVEPPSP

-1299 KESPYPV
+1299 KDSPYPV

-1337 PGIFISKVKPGVL
+1337 PGIFISK
-1350 KIVGGGAAD
+1350 IVGGGAAD
-1359 KTALKVGD
+1359 KTSLKVGD
-1367 RILQVNGMDLRHAT
+1367 RILKVNGMDLRHAT

-1390 SNTHQINLVVRHDPP
+1390 SNTHQIDMVVRHDPP

-1508 KTMSPSSIIANPML
+1508 KSMSPTSIIANPML

-1577 PPEVSPERLR
+1577 PAEVSPERLR

-1614 SEEEE
+1614 REEEE
-1619 RAREERKKEDV
+1619 RAREERKKHDEE
-1630 DAKDALSRSTLV
+1630 AKDALSRSTLV

-1655 KLDAVQQSK
+1655 KPEAVQQSK
-1664 DSPTKVAPPPT
+1664 DSPTKVAPPT

-1706 IDEDKVTV
+1706 IDEDKIDV

-1967 TVPDRLSHEDN
+1967 TVPDRSSHEDN

-1988 TQGSP
+1988 SQDSP

-1999 SYTGSYGNYSSQQAN
+1999 SYTGSYGNYSSQHAN
-2014 GDNSSTSEG
+2014 GDNSSPSEG

>member
-24 NLLVVPDDIYRYA
+24 NLMVVPDDIYRYA

-129 RSLRYV
+129 RGLRYV

-279 ILVLTPDIGSCEK
+279 ILVLTPDIGSCER

-419 QQGPSAKKQQS
+419 QQGPSAKKQQT

-480 MFQDMGWPEEPHSHI
+480 MFQDMGWAEDPHAQF
-495 QYGGYLQEEE
+495 QYGGYLPEEE
-505 NLFPDGRSMDD
+505 NLFPDGRSMEDA
-516 GWSEPVPDRTSKVL
+516 WNEPVPDRTSKVL

-583 EEENEEEEDEHTPL
+583 EEENEEEDDEQTPL

-605 AEQQQHVELAQE
+605 ALQQQQQQQHVELAQE
-617 GPREVEEEEEEL
+617 EPREEEEEEEL
-629 LPVRTHEENFEENEE
+629 LPERTQEENEEEAEE
-644 TDDEDRERQVTFAS
+644 TDDEDRERQVTFSS
-658 DTEDVE
+658 DTEDME
-664 KSDSKLQRRDTPHH
+664 KNDSKLQRRDTPHH
-678 LKGKRL
+678 LK
-684 NLDEETAADA
+684 
-694 VAAILQRHQ
+694 
-703 SQTSHQGVV
+703 
-712 LNSYADGEEPE
+712 YADGEEPE

-820 ERKPPPQPSVGEVP
+820 ERKPLPQPSV
-834 QPRPPTPPSMPDE
+834 
-847 APTEVKKHGV
+847 
-857 SFASSGPDVDVPL
+857 
-870 EVAPSNNTSL
+870 
-880 DPPTP
+880 
-885 AKRTGVTFDPPTPA
+885 
-899 KRTGV
+899 
-904 TFGPP
+904 
-909 GVTFAPA
+909 
-916 EGDDGPEES
+916 
-925 SSDSSSSASPRESP
+925 
-939 QAREQEAE
+939 
-947 FMINP
+947 
-952 ASQMRENQFSQPDD
+952 
-966 PYKVAKAQEVSF
+966 
-978 ASESESDSEVEE
+978 
-990 ETADPYSD
+990 
-998 LKQAKESPIIPEK
+998 
-1011 VGITFACMPQL
+1011 
-1022 LNPSENAPQPRP
+1022 
-1034 PSPPNIT
+1034 
-1041 VQEPSP
+1041 
-1047 MKKVGVSF
+1047 
-1055 ASEVEPEEEEI
+1055 
-1066 PVEIAVPVNKSPPGS
+1066 AVPVTNTPPGS

-1100 APEPEVEIHAELSS
+1100 APEPEVEIHAE
-1114 EQGMTIATTL
+1114 TIATTL

-1169 VGDKIISINGVDITE
+1169 VGDKIISINGTDVTE

-1203 TYREHLVINQEPPAS
+1203 IYREHLVINQDPPAS

-1230 RTSPI
+1230 RTSPV

-1274 VMSSPSPLVEPPSP
+1274 VMSSPGPLVEPPSP

-1299 KESPYPV
+1299 KDSPYPV

-1337 PGIFISKVKPGVL
+1337 PGIFISK
-1350 KIVGGGAAD
+1350 IVGGGAAD
-1359 KTALKVGD
+1359 KTSLKVGD
-1367 RILQVNGMDLRHAT
+1367 RILKVNGMDLRHAT

-1390 SNTHQINLVVRHDPP
+1390 SNTHQIDMVVRHDPP

-1508 KTMSPSSIIANPML
+1508 KSMSPTSIIANPML

-1577 PPEVSPERLR
+1577 PAEVSPERLR

-1614 SEEEE
+1614 REEEE
-1619 RAREERKKEDV
+1619 RAREERKKHDEE
-1630 DAKDALSRSTLV
+1630 AKDALSRSTLV

-1655 KLDAVQQSK
+1655 KPEAVQQSK
-1664 DSPTKVAPPPT
+1664 DSPTKVAPPT

-1706 IDEDKVTV
+1706 IDEDKIDV

-1967 TVPDRLSHEDN
+1967 TVPDRSSHEDN

-1988 TQGSP
+1988 SQDSP

-1999 SYTGSYGNYSSQQAN
+1999 SYTGSYGNYSSQHAN
-2014 GDNSSTSEG
+2014 GDNSSPSEG

>member
-24 NLLVVPDDIYRYA
+24 NLMVVPDDIYRYA

-129 RSLRYV
+129 RGLRYV

-468 HTDDTGYKSGMI
+468 HTDDTGYKS
-480 MFQDMGWPEEPHSHI
+480 
-495 QYGGYLQEEE
+495 E
-505 NLFPDGRSMDD
+505 NLFPDGRSMDEA
-516 GWSEPVPDRTSKVL
+516 WTEPVPDRTSKVL

-557 TRHPKYLAKQQNKH
+557 TRHPKYLAKQQQNKH

-583 EEENEEEEDEHTPL
+583 EDENEEDDEHTPL

-617 GPREVEEEEEEL
+617 RPREEEEEEEL
-629 LPVRTHEENFEENEE
+629 LPERTQEENDEEAEE
-644 TDDEDRERQVTFAS
+644 TDDEDRERQVTFSS

-703 SQTSHQGVV
+703 SQTSQKGIV

-723 MEEQEMTLTIQRPPG
+723 MEEQQMTLTIQRPPG

-820 ERKPPPQPSVGEVP
+820 ERKPLPQPSEVP
-834 QPRPPTPPSMPDE
+834 QPRPPTPPSSMPDE
-847 APTEVKKHGV
+847 PPTEVKKHGV
-857 SFASSGPDVDVPL
+857 SFASGPEEDVPL
-870 EVAPSNNTSL
+870 EVVPSNNTALDL

-885 AKRTGVTFDPPTPA
+885 AKRTGVTF
-899 KRTGV
+899 
-904 TFGPP
+904 
-909 GVTFAPA
+909 APV
-916 EGDDGPEES
+916 EGDDGPEEDT
-925 SSDSSSSASPRESP
+925 SDSSSSESPTESP
-939 QAREQEAE
+939 QARVRDPE
-947 FMINP
+947 FAID
-952 ASQMRENQFSQPDD
+952 AVTQM
-966 PYKVAKAQEVSF
+966 
-978 ASESESDSEVEE
+978 
-990 ETADPYSD
+990 
-998 LKQAKESPIIPEK
+998 
-1011 VGITFACMPQL
+1011 
-1022 LNPSENAPQPRP
+1022 NAPQARP
-1034 PSPPNIT
+1034 PTPPNIT

-1055 ASEVEPEEEEI
+1055 ASEAEPEDEEI
-1066 PVEIAVPVNKSPPGS
+1066 PLEITKTPPGS
-1081 PEKALT
+1081 PEKGLT

-1100 APEPEVEIHAELSS
+1100 APEPEVEIHAE
-1114 EQGMTIATTL
+1114 TIATTL

-1135 AGGKGSTPYKGN
+1135 AGGKGSTPFKGN

-1169 VGDKIISINGVDITE
+1169 VGDKIISINGVDVTE

-1203 TYREHLVINQEPPAS
+1203 IYREHLVINQEPPAS

-1260 ENVERIVSEMQSSV
+1260 ENVERIVSEMQESV
-1274 VMSSPSPLVEPPSP
+1274 VMASPSPMAEPPSP
-1288 IVNHAEEEEEM
+1288 IVNHAEEEEEEM
-1299 KESPYPV
+1299 KDSPFPV

-1359 KTALKVGD
+1359 KTSLKVGD

-1390 SNTHQINLVVRHDPP
+1390 SNTHQINMVVRHDPP

-1451 QVGAAARDA
+1451 QVGAAARDG

-1508 KTMSPSSIIANPML
+1508 KAMSPTSIIANPML

-1563 EKEEVEKLTGSTPA
+1563 EREEVETMTGSTPTPA
-1577 PPEVSPERLR
+1577 EVSPERLR

-1614 SEEEE
+1614 REEEE
-1619 RAREERKKEDV
+1619 RAREDRKKQDEE
-1630 DAKDALSRSTLV
+1630 AKDVLSRSTLV

-1655 KLDAVQQSK
+1655 KSDAVQQSK
-1664 DSPTKVAPPPT
+1664 DSATKVAPPT

-1706 IDEDKVTV
+1706 IDEDKMDV

-1759 TRSVDEGNRPP
+1759 TRSVDEGFGMVTLHAGPP
-1770 KPPKPPKPV
+1770 VNPFKSMLGTP
-1779 LPKPKDGD
+1779 D
-1787 KRVSLISNDDLANL
+1787 KSQRVSLISNDDLANL

-1967 TVPDRLSHEDN
+1967 TVPDRSHEDN
-1978 GNVSI
+1978 GNVST

-1988 TQGSP
+1988 TQDSP

-2014 GDNSSTSEG
+2014 GDNSSPSEG

>member
-24 NLLVVPDDIYRYA
+24 NLMVVPDDIYRYA

-129 RSLRYV
+129 RGLRYV

-279 ILVLTPDIGSCEK
+279 ILVLTPDIGSCER

-419 QQGPSAKKQQS
+419 QQGPSAS
-430 SLSRKLIEELRI
+430 
-442 VQRHRLLNK
+442 
-451 KDNLPI
+451 
-457 EERIRKLRWSS
+457 
-468 HTDDTGYKSGMI
+468 MI
-480 MFQDMGWPEEPHSHI
+480 MFQDMGWAEDPHAQF
-495 QYGGYLQEEE
+495 QYGGYLPEEE
-505 NLFPDGRSMDD
+505 NLFPDGRSMEDA
-516 GWSEPVPDRTSKVL
+516 WNEPVPDRTSKVL

-583 EEENEEEEDEHTPL
+583 EEENEEEDDEQTPL

-605 AEQQQHVELAQE
+605 ALQQQQQQQHVELAQE
-617 GPREVEEEEEEL
+617 EPREEEEEEEL
-629 LPVRTHEENFEENEE
+629 LPERTQEENEEEAEE
-644 TDDEDRERQVTFAS
+644 TDDEDRERQVTFSS
-658 DTEDVE
+658 DTEDME
-664 KSDSKLQRRDTPHH
+664 KNDSKLQRRDTPHH

-703 SQTSHQGVV
+703 SQTSQKGIV

-820 ERKPPPQPSVGEVP
+820 ERKPLPQPSV
-834 QPRPPTPPSMPDE
+834 
-847 APTEVKKHGV
+847 
-857 SFASSGPDVDVPL
+857 
-870 EVAPSNNTSL
+870 
-880 DPPTP
+880 
-885 AKRTGVTFDPPTPA
+885 
-899 KRTGV
+899 
-904 TFGPP
+904 
-909 GVTFAPA
+909 
-916 EGDDGPEES
+916 
-925 SSDSSSSASPRESP
+925 
-939 QAREQEAE
+939 
-947 FMINP
+947 
-952 ASQMRENQFSQPDD
+952 
-966 PYKVAKAQEVSF
+966 
-978 ASESESDSEVEE
+978 
-990 ETADPYSD
+990 
-998 LKQAKESPIIPEK
+998 
-1011 VGITFACMPQL
+1011 
-1022 LNPSENAPQPRP
+1022 
-1034 PSPPNIT
+1034 
-1041 VQEPSP
+1041 
-1047 MKKVGVSF
+1047 
-1055 ASEVEPEEEEI
+1055 
-1066 PVEIAVPVNKSPPGS
+1066 AVPVTNTPPGS

-1100 APEPEVEIHAELSS
+1100 APEPEVEIHAEQTSA
-1114 EQGMTIATTL
+1114 QGLTIATTL

-1169 VGDKIISINGVDITE
+1169 VGDKIISINGTDVTE

-1203 TYREHLVINQEPPAS
+1203 IYREHLVINQDPPAS

-1230 RTSPI
+1230 RTSPV

-1274 VMSSPSPLVEPPSP
+1274 VMSSPGPLVEPPSP

-1299 KESPYPV
+1299 KDSPYPV

-1359 KTALKVGD
+1359 KTSLKVGD
-1367 RILQVNGMDLRHAT
+1367 RILKVNGMDLRHAT

-1390 SNTHQINLVVRHDPP
+1390 SNTHQIDMVVRHDPP

-1508 KTMSPSSIIANPML
+1508 KSMSPTSIIANPML

-1577 PPEVSPERLR
+1577 PAEVSPERLR

-1614 SEEEE
+1614 REEEE
-1619 RAREERKKEDV
+1619 RAREERKKHDEE
-1630 DAKDALSRSTLV
+1630 AKDALSRSTLV

-1655 KLDAVQQSK
+1655 KPEAVQQSK
-1664 DSPTKVAPPPT
+1664 DSPTKVAPPT

-1706 IDEDKVTV
+1706 IDEDKIDV

-1967 TVPDRLSHEDN
+1967 TVPDRSSHEDN

-1988 TQGSP
+1988 SQDSP

-1999 SYTGSYGNYSSQQAN
+1999 SYTGSYGNYSSQHAN
-2014 GDNSSTSEG
+2014 GDNSSPSEG

>member
-24 NLLVVPDDIYRYA
+24 NLMVVPDDIYRYA

-129 RSLRYV
+129 RGLRYV

-279 ILVLTPDIGSCEK
+279 ILVLTPDIGSCER

-419 QQGPSAKKQQS
+419 QQGPSAKKQQT

-480 MFQDMGWPEEPHSHI
+480 MFQDMGWAEDPHAQF
-495 QYGGYLQEEE
+495 QYGGYLPEEE
-505 NLFPDGRSMDD
+505 NLFPDGRSMEDA
-516 GWSEPVPDRTSKVL
+516 WNEPVPDRTSKVL

-583 EEENEEEEDEHTPL
+583 EEENEEEDDEQTPL

-605 AEQQQHVELAQE
+605 ALQQQQQQQHVELAQE
-617 GPREVEEEEEEL
+617 EPREEEEEEEL
-629 LPVRTHEENFEENEE
+629 LPERTQEENEEEAEE
-644 TDDEDRERQVTFAS
+644 TDDEDRERQVTFSS
-658 DTEDVE
+658 DTEDME
-664 KSDSKLQRRDTPHH
+664 KNDSKLQRRDTPHH
-678 LKGKRL
+678 LK
-684 NLDEETAADA
+684 
-694 VAAILQRHQ
+694 
-703 SQTSHQGVV
+703 
-712 LNSYADGEEPE
+712 YADGEEPE

-820 ERKPPPQPSVGEVP
+820 ERKPLPQPSV
-834 QPRPPTPPSMPDE
+834 
-847 APTEVKKHGV
+847 
-857 SFASSGPDVDVPL
+857 
-870 EVAPSNNTSL
+870 
-880 DPPTP
+880 
-885 AKRTGVTFDPPTPA
+885 
-899 KRTGV
+899 
-904 TFGPP
+904 
-909 GVTFAPA
+909 
-916 EGDDGPEES
+916 
-925 SSDSSSSASPRESP
+925 
-939 QAREQEAE
+939 
-947 FMINP
+947 
-952 ASQMRENQFSQPDD
+952 
-966 PYKVAKAQEVSF
+966 
-978 ASESESDSEVEE
+978 
-990 ETADPYSD
+990 
-998 LKQAKESPIIPEK
+998 
-1011 VGITFACMPQL
+1011 
-1022 LNPSENAPQPRP
+1022 
-1034 PSPPNIT
+1034 
-1041 VQEPSP
+1041 
-1047 MKKVGVSF
+1047 
-1055 ASEVEPEEEEI
+1055 
-1066 PVEIAVPVNKSPPGS
+1066 AVPVTNTPPGS

-1100 APEPEVEIHAELSS
+1100 APEPEVEIHAE
-1114 EQGMTIATTL
+1114 TIATTL

-1169 VGDKIISINGVDITE
+1169 VGDKIISINGTDVTE

-1203 TYREHLVINQEPPAS
+1203 IYREHLVINQDPPAS

-1230 RTSPI
+1230 RTSPV

-1274 VMSSPSPLVEPPSP
+1274 VMSSPGPLVEPPSP

-1299 KESPYPV
+1299 KDSPYPV

-1359 KTALKVGD
+1359 KTSLKVGD
-1367 RILQVNGMDLRHAT
+1367 RILKVNGMDLRHAT

-1390 SNTHQINLVVRHDPP
+1390 SNTHQIDMVVRHDPP

-1508 KTMSPSSIIANPML
+1508 KSMSPTSIIANPML

-1577 PPEVSPERLR
+1577 PAEVSPERLR

-1614 SEEEE
+1614 REEEE
-1619 RAREERKKEDV
+1619 RAREERKKHDEE
-1630 DAKDALSRSTLV
+1630 AKDALSRSTLV

-1655 KLDAVQQSK
+1655 KPEAVQQSK
-1664 DSPTKVAPPPT
+1664 DSPTKVAPPT

-1706 IDEDKVTV
+1706 IDEDKIDV

-1967 TVPDRLSHEDN
+1967 TVPDRSSHEDN

-1988 TQGSP
+1988 SQDSP

-1999 SYTGSYGNYSSQQAN
+1999 SYTGSYGNYSSQHAN
-2014 GDNSSTSEG
+2014 GDNSSPSEG